1 MSIIID
7 AFEDLFPEKNIE
19 EFNFRIN
26 YNDRFKPY
34 NANVKYT
41 RNSFVFNLSKKW
53 KRVSREIQIGLL
65 QELLLK
71 VFREKKKTFNIDL
84 YNNFMKK
91 IHIAVPKTRI
101 DPFLEESFDR
111 INEKYFVG
119 MVEKPNLVWHSS
131 IRRLG
136 SYEYGS
142 DAISI
147 SKVLENDESALDYV
161 MHHEMLHKKLKFDSS
176 NGSCRHHTKAF
187 RELER
192 KFENSHELEERLKSI
207 TRRAVRKN
215 IISF

>member
-1 MSIIID
+1 MSIIKD

-19 EFNFRIN
+19 EFNFRVN

-41 RNSFVFNLSKKW
+41 RDSFAFNLSKKW

-101 DPFLEESFDR
+101 DSFLEKSFDR
-111 INEKYFVG
+111 VNEKYFLG
-119 MVEKPNLVWHSS
+119 IIEKPNLVWHSS

-207 TRRAVRKN
+207 ARHGMRKRFLF
-215 IISF
+215 S

>member
-1 MSIIID
+1 MPIITD

-19 EFNFRIN
+19 DFNFKIN
-26 YNDRFKPY
+26 YNGKFKPY

-53 KRVSREIQIGLL
+53 NGVSREIQIGLL

-71 VFREKKKTFNIDL
+71 VFREKKETFNIDL

-111 INEKYFVG
+111 VNEKYFVG
-119 MVEKPNLVWHSS
+119 MVEKPNLVWHNS

-142 DAISI
+142 DTISI
-147 SKVLENDESALDYV
+147 SRVLEKDEFALDYV

-187 RELER
+187 RDLER
-192 KFENSHELEERLKSI
+192 KFENSNEMEERLKSI
-207 TRRAVRKN
+207 ARQGMRKR
-215 IISF
+215 FLYF

>member
-1 MSIIID
+1 MSIITD
-7 AFEDLFPEKNIE
+7 AFEDLFPEKNIGD
-19 EFNFRIN
+19 FNFIVN

-53 KRVSREIQIGLL
+53 KSVSREIQVGLL

-71 VFREKKKTFNIDL
+71 VFKTKKSTFNIDL

-91 IHIAVPKTRI
+91 IHIAAPKTRI
-101 DPFLEESFDR
+101 DSFLEGSFDR
-111 INEKYFVG
+111 INEKYFLG

-142 DAISI
+142 DTISI
-147 SKVLENDESALDYV
+147 SKVLENDLNALDYV
-161 MHHEMLHKKLKFDSS
+161 MHHEMLHKKLKFDSR
-176 NGSCRHHTKAF
+176 NGSCRHHTKTF
-187 RELER
+187 REMER
-192 KFENSHELEERLKSI
+192 RFENSREMEERLKSI
-207 TRRAVRKN
+207 TRRAVRKS
-215 IISF
+215 IIGF

>member
-1 MSIIID
+1 MSIITD
-7 AFEDLFPEKNIE
+7 AFEDLFPEKNIGD
-19 EFNFRIN
+19 FNFTVN

-53 KRVSREIQIGLL
+53 KSVSREIQVGLL

-71 VFREKKKTFNIDL
+71 VFKTKKSTFNIDL

-91 IHIAVPKTRI
+91 IHIAAPKTRI
-101 DPFLEESFDR
+101 DSFLEGSFDR
-111 INEKYFVG
+111 INEKYFLG

-142 DAISI
+142 DTISI
-147 SKVLENDESALDYV
+147 SKVLENDLNALDYV
-161 MHHEMLHKKLKFDSS
+161 MHHEMLHKKLKFDSR
-176 NGSCRHHTKAF
+176 NGSCRHHTKTF
-187 RELER
+187 REMER
-192 KFENSHELEERLKSI
+192 RFENSHEMEERLKSI
-207 TRRAVRKN
+207 TRRAVRKS
-215 IISF
+215 IIGF

>member
-1 MSIIID
+1 MSIIND

-136 SYEYGS
+136 SYEYGG
-142 DAISI
+142 DTISI

>member
-41 RNSFVFNLSKKW
+41 RNSFAFNLSKKW
-53 KRVSREIQIGLL
+53 KRVSREIQVGLL

>member
-1 MSIIID
+1 MSIIND

-19 EFNFRIN
+19 EFNFRID

-41 RNSFVFNLSKKW
+41 RNSFAFNLSKKW

-101 DPFLEESFDR
+101 DSFLEESFDR
-111 INEKYFVG
+111 VNEKYFVG
-119 MVEKPNLVWHSS
+119 MVEKPNLVWHNS

-142 DAISI
+142 DTISI
-147 SKVLENDESALDYV
+147 SKVLENDESSLDYV

-215 IISF
+215 IIGF

>member
-1 MSIIID
+1 MSIITD
-7 AFEDLFPEKNIE
+7 AFEDLFPEKNIGD
-19 EFNFRIN
+19 FNFTVN

-53 KRVSREIQIGLL
+53 KSVSREIHVGLL

-71 VFREKKKTFNIDL
+71 AFKAKKSTFNIDL

-91 IHIAVPKTRI
+91 IHIAAPKTRI
-101 DPFLEESFDR
+101 DSFLEGSFDR
-111 INEKYFVG
+111 INEKYFLG

-142 DAISI
+142 DTISI
-147 SKVLENDESALDYV
+147 SKVLENDLNALDYV
-161 MHHEMLHKKLKFDSS
+161 MHHEMLHKKLKFDSR
-176 NGSCRHHTKAF
+176 NGSCRHHTKVF

-192 KFENSHELEERLKSI
+192 RFENSHEMEERLKSI
-207 TRRAVRKN
+207 TRRAVRKS
-215 IISF
+215 IIGF

>member
-34 NANVKYT
+34 NANVTYT
-41 RNSFVFNLSKKW
+41 RNSFAFNLSKKW

>member
-19 EFNFRIN
+19 E
-26 YNDRFKPY
+26 
-34 NANVKYT
+34 
-41 RNSFVFNLSKKW
+41 
-53 KRVSREIQIGLL
+53 
-65 QELLLK
+65 
-71 VFREKKKTFNIDL
+71 
-84 YNNFMKK
+84 NNFMKK

-136 SYEYGS
+136 SYEYGG
-142 DAISI
+142 DTISI

-215 IISF
+215 IIGF